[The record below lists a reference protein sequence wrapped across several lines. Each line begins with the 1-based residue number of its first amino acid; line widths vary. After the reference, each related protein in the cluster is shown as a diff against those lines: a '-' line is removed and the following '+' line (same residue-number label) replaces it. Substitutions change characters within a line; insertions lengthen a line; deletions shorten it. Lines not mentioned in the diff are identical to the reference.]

1 MIGGKGNK
9 MIRKSVYAALLCG
22 SAFAIS
28 GTAFAQETAQADPA
42 EPDAS
47 DATADAAI
55 AAAEPVDELQAKIEM
70 LQAQVEALQESL
82 EGVKA
87 AQVKTTP
94 SWKGAPQLED
104 KEAGWSFKP
113 RGRLMYDFGYVSSP
127 GDISNKG
134 LGISNEVRRARLG
147 LEGTVPGGFGY
158 KFELDFAAGDVEFA
172 DAFLNYKKGPW
183 DFTVGQ
189 HNNFQSLDEL
199 TSSLHSSFIERAA
212 FTDAF
217 GFERRV
223 GVSAQYS
230 KGALLAQA
238 GLFSDSITDLNAIG
252 DDNNS
257 YSVDGRLVY
266 APLMGSS
273 QLHFGASA
281 HHRVLNDAGE
291 SVRYRQRPAI
301 HTTDVRFV
309 DTGNI
314 AGAEKETGLGLEAA
328 GIFGPFHVAS
338 EAYWQKVSRS
348 FGEDPTFFGAYVEG
362 GYFFTGE
369 SRGYKGGKFDRVKVK
384 NGFDKGG
391 WGALGMNLRWD
402 HLDLVDEGFV
412 GGTQNAFQASL
423 NWKPTDYLLFG
434 LNAAHILYDDAA
446 IDADAGPGV
455 DREYS
460 VDVAGVRA
468 QVDF

>member
-1 MIGGKGNK
+1 
-9 MIRKSVYAALLCG
+9 MIRKTLIAVLLCG
-22 SAFAIS
+22 TAASLSAPAS
-28 GTAFAQETAQADPA
+28 AQELPEAQQEPT
-42 EPDAS
+42 EPDQS

-55 AAAEPVDELQAKIEM
+55 AGAAPVDDAQAKIE
-70 LQAQVEALQESL
+70 LLEAQVEALQEAL
-82 EGVKA
+82 EGIKA
-87 AQVKTTP
+87 QIAKTTP

-113 RGRLMYDFGYVSSP
+113 RGRLMYDFATVSSP
-127 GDISNKG
+127 AGFSNPG
-134 LGISNEVRRARLG
+134 LGFSNEIRRGRLG
-147 LEGTVPGGFGY
+147 VEGTVPGGFGY
-158 KFELDFAAGDVEFA
+158 KLEMDFAAGDAEFT
-172 DAFLNYKKGPW
+172 DAFLSYKKG
-183 DFTVGQ
+183 DAEFIVGQ

-223 GVSAQYS
+223 GASVQYA
-230 KGALLAQA
+230 KGNLIAQA
-238 GLFSDSITDLNAIG
+238 GAFTDSIGDLNAVG

-257 YSVDGRLVY
+257 YGFDGRLVF
-266 APLMGSS
+266 APMMGSN

-281 HHRVLNDAGE
+281 HFRDLNDAAT
-291 SVRYRQRPAI
+291 SVRYRQRPAV

-314 AGAEKETGLGLEAA
+314 GGAKSETGYGLEAA
-328 GIFGPFHVAS
+328 GIFGPFHLAS
-338 EAYWQKVSRS
+338 EAYWQNVSRTGS
-348 FGEDPTFFGAYVEG
+348 DPTFFGAYVEG

-384 NGFDKGG
+384 KPFQDGG
-391 WGALGMNLRWD
+391 WGSLGANLRWD
-402 HLDLVDEGFV
+402 YLDLVDAGIV

-434 LNAAHILYDDAA
+434 LNYAHILYDDA
-446 IDADAGPGV
+446 ISAGG
-455 DREYS
+455 DRNYS
-460 VDVAGVRA
+460 VDMGAVRA

>member
-1 MIGGKGNK
+1 
-9 MIRKSVYAALLCG
+9 MIRKTLIAALLCG
-22 SAFAIS
+22 TAAGFSAP
-28 GTAFAQETAQADPA
+28 AFAQEMPETQQEPT
-42 EPDAS
+42 EPDPS

-55 AAAEPVDELQAKIEM
+55 AGAAPVDDAQAKIEL
-70 LQAQVEALQESL
+70 LQAQVEALQEAL
-82 EGVKA
+82 EGIKA
-87 AQVKTTP
+87 QMTATTP

-113 RGRLMYDFGYVSSP
+113 RGRLMYDFATVSSP
-127 GDISNKG
+127 DGFSNPG
-134 LGISNEVRRARLG
+134 LGFSNEIRRGRLG
-147 LEGTVPGGFGY
+147 VEGTVPGGFGY
-158 KFELDFAAGDVEFA
+158 KLEMDFAAGDAEFT
-172 DAFLNYKKGPW
+172 DAFLSYKKGAAE
-183 DFTVGQ
+183 FIVGQ

-223 GVSAQYS
+223 GASVQYA
-230 KGALLAQA
+230 KGDLHAQA
-238 GLFSDSITDLNAIG
+238 GAFTDSIGDLNSVG

-257 YSVDGRLVY
+257 YGFDGRLVF
-266 APLMGSS
+266 APMMGSN

-281 HHRVLNDAGE
+281 HFRDLNDAAT
-291 SVRYRQRPAI
+291 SVRYRQRPAV

-314 AGAEKETGLGLEAA
+314 GGAKSETGYGLEAA
-328 GIFGPFHVAS
+328 GIFGPFHLAS
-338 EAYWQKVSRS
+338 EAYWQNVSRTGS
-348 FGEDPTFFGAYVEG
+348 DPTFFGAYVEG

-384 NGFDKGG
+384 KPFQDGG
-391 WGALGMNLRWD
+391 WGSLGANLRWD
-402 HLDLVDEGFV
+402 YLDLVDAGIV

-434 LNAAHILYDDAA
+434 LNYAHILYDDA
-446 IDADAGPGV
+446 ISAGG
-455 DREYS
+455 DRNYS
-460 VDVAGVRA
+460 VDMGAVRA